1 MRWSYPHRKLES
13 MELVELVVRA
23 MQGDREAF
31 SAIVQLTHARLYR
44 TACLILRDPDLAADA
59 VQDAFV
65 SAWVD
70 AKAIRDPAR
79 FEAWLNRLL
88 VRSCFRV
95 ARRTRRRAAVE
106 LPMLPIELP
115 APDRE
120 IALVALRD
128 EMGRA
133 FSHLTPEHRAV
144 LVAHHYLQLS
154 DGDAAAAVG
163 IPVGTY
169 KSRLHRAT
177 EALRASIE
185 AAARPPVPPIGSA
198 REPIR

>member
-1 MRWSYPHRKLES
+1 
-13 MELVELVVRA
+13 
-23 MQGDREAF
+23 
-31 SAIVQLTHARLYR
+31 
-44 TACLILRDPDLAADA
+44 
-59 VQDAFV
+59 
-65 SAWVD
+65 
-70 AKAIRDPAR
+70 
-79 FEAWLNRLL
+79 
-88 VRSCFRV
+88 
-95 ARRTRRRAAVE
+95 
-106 LPMLPIELP
+106 MLPIELP

-128 EMGRA
+128 EIGRA

-163 IPVGTY
+163 IPIGTY

-185 AAARPPVPPIGSA
+185 AAARPRARLSRRR

>member
-1 MRWSYPHRKLES
+1 MERSARGRSQKGCGGPTLAASWGS

-88 VRSCFRV
+88 VR
-95 ARRTRRRAAVE
+95 
-106 LPMLPIELP
+106 
-115 APDRE
+115 
-120 IALVALRD
+120 
-128 EMGRA
+128 
-133 FSHLTPEHRAV
+133 
-144 LVAHHYLQLS
+144 
-154 DGDAAAAVG
+154 
-163 IPVGTY
+163 
-169 KSRLHRAT
+169 
-177 EALRASIE
+177 
-185 AAARPPVPPIGSA
+185 
-198 REPIR
+198 